1 MESFFQ
7 EVIQAIS
14 TVGFPAVCC
23 ICMLYMMFKNQERED
38 QRFCELQES
47 DNQRLLTLQ
56 EVIKD
61 NTAAI
66 NEMIGILKGGN
77 TLE

>member
-1 MESFFQ
+1 MEIFFQ
-7 EVIQAIS
+7 EVVQAIA

-38 QRFCELQES
+38 QRFSKLQES
-47 DNQRLLTLQ
+47 DNQRLFKLQ
-56 EVIKD
+56 EVIRD

-66 NEMIGILKGGN
+66 NEMIGILKGEN
-77 TLE
+77 TLD

>member
-1 MESFFQ
+1 MENLFQ
-7 EVIQAIS
+7 EVVQAIA

-38 QRFCELQES
+38 QRFSELQES